1 MFKKNWM
8 RWAIALGVSVF
19 LGWAVGTPFFTF
31 IVGLALGLF
40 QGPRIRDLLR
50 IP

>member
-1 MFKKNWM
+1 MIKRNWK
-8 RWAIALGVSVF
+8 RWLIAIAVIGFLIWATGIPAMAFFVGV
-19 LGWAVGTPFFTF
+19 A
-31 IVGLALGLF
+31 AGLF